1 MRDSLHLMQDGRAKM
16 EQVNGSI
23 GLIADHML
31 NVRNSAELIAT
42 ATREQT
48 IASREISRSINEM
61 SEVVELS
68 SKTIRETWPDKP
80 KRWIFCVNN
89 KKKRSSNSSPGL
101 FDMD

>member
-1 MRDSLHLMQDGRAKM
+1 MQDGRAKM

-68 SKTIRETWPDKP
+68 SKTMH
-80 KRWIFCVNN
+80 
-89 KKKRSSNSSPGL
+89 
-101 FDMD
+101 DMAGQTEALDLLCEQQEKTVQQFKLGHVD